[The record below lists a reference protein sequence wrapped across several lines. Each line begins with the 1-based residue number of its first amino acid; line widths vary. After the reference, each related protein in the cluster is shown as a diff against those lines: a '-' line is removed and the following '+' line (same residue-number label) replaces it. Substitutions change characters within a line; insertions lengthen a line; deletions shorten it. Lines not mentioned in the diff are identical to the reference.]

1 MEVID
6 MAPRVTHTRV
16 QANGITFDVAVS
28 GPKDAPPV
36 LCLHGFPEGWMS
48 WRAVMKQLGHL
59 RMYAPDM
66 RGYGNT
72 DRPSTGYDIE
82 SLTDDIKG
90 LIQALGL
97 HRPVLVGHDW
107 GAELG
112 WIFAHRYSH
121 LISRLVVVNGT
132 HPRTLVRAALQVDDL
147 QTFRLA
153 FVPFLAIPWLP
164 EHLIATPPGRR
175 LLKLT
180 FTIREGRP
188 GTMDTALVDELVAR
202 FHTAAEA
209 RAPIEYYRELLRTL
223 VVPGRRKRLDAIYDN
238 PITVPITQVWG
249 EEDEALSA
257 EVALKAERDA
267 GRSVEWRPLPGVGH
281 FVSLEAPDKLARE
294 IDRVVPRRAPPRAR
308 QRRRAGAGV
317 PG

>member
-1 MEVID
+1 MT
-6 MAPRVTHTRV
+6 PHVTHTRV
-16 QANGITFDVAVS
+16 QANGITFHVAVS
-28 GPKDAPPV
+28 GPKAAPPV

-48 WRAVMKQLGHL
+48 WRPVMKQLGHL
-59 RMYAPDM
+59 RVYAPDM
-66 RGYGNT
+66 RGYGDT
-72 DRPSTGYDIE
+72 DRPSCGYDVE
-82 SLTDDIKG
+82 SLTDDIRA
-90 LIQALGL
+90 LIEALGL
-97 HRPVLVGHDW
+97 DRPVLVGHDW
-107 GAELG
+107 GGELG
-112 WIFAHRYSH
+112 WIFAHRYSAF
-121 LISRLVVVNGT
+121 ISRLVVVNGT

-153 FVPFLAIPWLP
+153 FVPFLAVPWLP
-164 EHLIATPPGRR
+164 EHLVATPPGRR
-175 LLKLT
+175 LLKLS

-223 VVPGRRKRLDAIYDN
+223 ILPGRRKRLNAIYDT

-257 EVALKAERDA
+257 EVALKADRDA

-294 IDRVVPRRAPPRAR
+294 IARVVPRAAGSGAG
-308 QRRRAGAGV
+308 QRRRRQAGV
-317 PG
+317 PGRAAS